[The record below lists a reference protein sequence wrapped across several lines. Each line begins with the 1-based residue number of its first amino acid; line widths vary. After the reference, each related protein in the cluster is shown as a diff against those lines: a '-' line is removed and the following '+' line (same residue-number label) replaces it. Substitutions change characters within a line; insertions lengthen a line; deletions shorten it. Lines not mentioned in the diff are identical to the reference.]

1 MEIEKQRVSDEYDFL
16 PGALEIIETPP
27 SPLGR
32 FLIWMIFTVFISFI
46 VWSYFGKI
54 DEVAVARGKVIPDG
68 RLKVIQP
75 LEEGIITAIHI
86 KEGEKVKKDQLLLEL
101 DASMKQADITS
112 LENSL
117 QMAILEKNLISAE
130 LNGTISNKEIEKT
143 KLNNL
148 NASQVVELQKK
159 YSQAKSE
166 EYIAQKETL
175 QTIIQ
180 QREKDVQLAITKL
193 DSVKSH
199 YSYIS
204 SEVDNL
210 KSLYENGGIPKIELK
225 KKEEELLLSQKEVDS
240 QTVLIEKL
248 NSELKEAQANLI
260 SLTKMYEK
268 DLATK
273 DKELA
278 DKLVVKEKEIIA
290 LEDQLSKAKKILK
303 YQKLV
308 SPVDG
313 VVQGIAS
320 QTIGGVVTPA
330 QPVVTIV
337 PEGTPLIVE
346 ANVLNKDIGFI
357 EVGQLVDVKFDT
369 FPFQKYG
376 VIKGKVLSISP
387 DAVEDEKIGL
397 VYNIKVEL
405 EENTFTIRNKEV
417 NISSGMTVSAE
428 VKTGKRRI
436 IEFFLSPI
444 LKNLKE
450 SLTLR

>member
-1 MEIEKQRVSDEYDFL
+1 MKIQKQRVSDEYEFL
-16 PGALEIIETPP
+16 PGALEIIENPP

-32 FLIWMIFTVFISFI
+32 LVIWIIFILFIAFI
-46 VWSYFGKI
+46 IWSYFGKI

-68 RLKVIQP
+68 RIKVIQP
-75 LEEGIITAIHI
+75 LEEGVITSIHI
-86 KEGEKVKKDQLLLEL
+86 KEGEKVKKGQLLLEL
-101 DASMKQADITS
+101 DASMELADISS

-117 QMAILEKNLISAE
+117 TMATLEKNLILAE
-130 LNGTISNKEIEKT
+130 LNGKFSKEGMKT
-143 KLNNL
+143 TNLNNVS
-148 NASQVVELQKK
+148 ASEIMELQKK
-159 YSQAKSE
+159 YSQSKNE
-166 EYIAQKETL
+166 EYLAQTETL
-175 QTIIQ
+175 QAIFEQ
-180 QREKDVQLAITKL
+180 KEKDIQLAKINL
-193 DSVKSH
+193 ES
-199 YSYIS
+199 
-204 SEVDNL
+204 L
-210 KSLYENGGIPKIELK
+210 KSKHNYIENEVNSIKTLYENGAIPKIELT
-225 KKEEELLLSQKEVDS
+225 KKEEELLLSQKEIDS
-240 QTVLIEKL
+240 QTLLIEKL
-248 NSELKEAQANLI
+248 NGELKEAQANLT
-260 SLTKMYEK
+260 SLTKLYEK
-268 DLATK
+268 ELATK

-278 DKLVVKEKEIIA
+278 DRLVAKEKEIIS

-303 YQKLV
+303 YQKLL

-320 QTIGGVVTPA
+320 QTVGGVVTPA

-337 PEGTPLIVE
+337 PDGTPLIVE

-376 VIKGKVLSISP
+376 VIQGEVLSISP

-405 EENTFTIRNKEV
+405 AKNTFKIGNKKV

-428 VKTGKRRI
+428 IKTGKRRI

-444 LKNLKE
+444 VKSLKE